1 MMRRNAIFAGLA
13 VVLALAV
20 ALVATPVFAQSGPAG
35 GSGPGGGTFGY
46 GPGGMMGGYGP
57 GGMMGGYGP
66 GGMMGGY
73 GPGGMMGGWYGQSSG
88 GQALTLAQAVDQVK
102 SYVAN
107 AGYQGLAVDEV
118 MEFQYNFYAIVKE
131 ESSGRGAFE
140 LLVNKYGGAVIP
152 EPGPNMMWNT
162 KYGMMAGW
170 SMGGRFGWGTPTGAE
185 SVSPE
190 QARQL
195 AQQWLDQNRP
205 GDSTETPDQ
214 FYGYYTVHTL
224 RDGQVNG
231 MLSVNAFTGQIWYH
245 TWHGTF
251 VGLHEVGS

>member
-1 MMRRNAIFAGLA
+1 MDRVRVVSVMGAL
-13 VVLALAV
+13 VLALV
-20 ALVATPVFAQSGPAG
+20 LALSTAGSALAFGPMGQTQSQTPQGLAG
-35 GSGPGGGTFGY
+35 GRGPGWGCGGWGGNAGY
-46 GPGGMMGGYGP
+46 GPGGGYGP
-57 GGMMGGYGP
+57 
-66 GGMMGGY
+66 
-73 GPGGMMGGWYGQSSG
+73 GMMGGWYGQSSG
-88 GQALTLAQAVDQVK
+88 GQALTLDQAVDKVK
-102 SYVAN
+102 TYVAN
-107 AGYQGLAVDEV
+107 SGYQGLAVDEV

-224 RDGQVNG
+224 RD
-231 MLSVNAFTGQIWYH
+231 
-245 TWHGTF
+245 
-251 VGLHEVGS
+251 